1 MESKVGTVRATKPR
15 FRLIRSSCKV
25 VIVTP
30 EMAARWLGN
39 NPHNRA
45 IRAERIEELCD
56 KIRRGEWKK
65 SPPVEVLDTGR
76 LWNGQHRRS
85 AIVRSGQSVEL
96 RVLVWQKVS
105 C

>member
-1 MESKVGTVRATKPR
+1 MESKAGAVRATKPR

-76 LWNGQHRRS
+76 LWNEQHRLS

>member
-1 MESKVGTVRATKPR
+1 MEKKRATGEIPAR
-15 FRLIRSSCKV
+15 VAPPEVCGGGRSD
-25 VIVTP
+25 TP
-30 EMAARWLGN
+30 GHFPL
-39 NPHNRA
+39 PHNRA
-45 IRAERIEELCD
+45 IRAERIEDLCD

-76 LWNGQHRRS
+76 LWNGQHRLS